1 MTFKSL
7 TLTLSLTSLSLY
19 HIKISFREYKP
30 LQKYSRHLTV
40 VFHVDSNKTQNY
52 IICNEKF
59 TSLCTQQG
67 HFHNQPVVLKD
78 REIFQHH
85 SKTFLLVW
93 D

>member
-1 MTFKSL
+1 MTLKS
-7 TLTLSLTSLSLY
+7 LTLSLTSLSLD

-30 LQKYSRHLTV
+30 LQKYSRTLTL

-52 IICNEKF
+52 ICDEKF
-59 TSLCTQQG
+59 TSLCTQQR

-78 REIFQHH
+78 KEIFQHH
-85 SKTFLLVW
+85 SKTFLFVG